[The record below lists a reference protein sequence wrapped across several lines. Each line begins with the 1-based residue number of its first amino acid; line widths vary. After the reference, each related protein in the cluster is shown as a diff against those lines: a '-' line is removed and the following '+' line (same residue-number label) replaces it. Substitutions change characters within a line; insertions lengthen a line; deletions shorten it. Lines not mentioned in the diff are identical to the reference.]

1 MTECNFLTT
10 VSWFGFDRSHVE
22 AKPSDFQEIAEEVR
36 TDIELPDSPQPV
48 SRSDYQ
54 EEEVGKSDEATE
66 TLAYTGAANPWF
78 VDEHTQENGN
88 QYELSGA
95 ANPWFVNQHSG
106 TLTIPLFEHFPS
118 QLQSTVSGKLS
129 QQGCWHCY
137 ENKLVKTFPTML
149 HILCT
154 IQVLS

>member
-1 MTECNFLTT
+1 M
-10 VSWFGFDRSHVE
+10 
-22 AKPSDFQEIAEEVR
+22 R

-54 EEEVGKSDEATE
+54 EEEGVKSDEATE

-106 TLTIPLFEHFPS
+106 TLTISLFEHSFTTPND
-118 QLQSTVSGKLS
+118 KLS
-129 QQGCWHCY
+129 QQGCWHCH
-137 ENKLVKTFPTML
+137 ENRLVKTIPT
-149 HILCT
+149 
-154 IQVLS
+154 